1 MSRDIIIML
10 NDSRQQQ
17 KEGETVIS
25 TENLWYTLYD
35 RLKYDVAQE
44 LHWE

>member
-1 MSRDIIIML
+1 ML

-35 RLKYDVAQE
+35 RLKYAVAQE
-44 LHWE
+44 LHWELKG